1 LEEERSVYYI
11 PHSGIRIHNEQMS
24 RCIFHIDLDAF
35 FVSVEQI
42 LNPKLQ
48 GKPVIV
54 GGQPDRRGVV
64 ASASYEARA
73 YGIHSAM
80 PLARAYKLCPGAIF
94 LQGSFSR
101 YREFSDKFMDILSR
115 FSPDLEPGG
124 LDEAYLDCTGC
135 DIYGTPYQMATELK
149 RCVKD
154 ELGIIAS
161 VGISSCKV
169 VSKIASDLGKPDGLV
184 EVPQGDEKA
193 FLAPLPVNRLP
204 GVGKK
209 TEEKLLSLGITTIG
223 QLAELTPEF
232 VKTYIGSFGIMLHR
246 HANGIDNRKIEM
258 RSEVKSI
265 SRETTFSQD
274 TFDHRILKGVLSTLC
289 ERVGA
294 NLRSHDKQARTVS
307 IKLRYENFET
317 LTRSYSTEESV
328 STDEALFSVASK
340 LLALALSGTKKRVR
354 LIGVE
359 VSNLIGEGRQLYLF
373 DAREE
378 RQERLDRAVDK
389 IRKKYGFSSV
399 QTGRALA
406 LKELFESGNNTF
418 LPDTRSPSH

>member
-1 LEEERSVYYI
+1 
-11 PHSGIRIHNEQMS
+11 MF

-42 LNPKLQ
+42 LNPELK

-80 PLARAYKLCPGAIF
+80 PLAKAYKLCPKAIF
-94 LQGSFSR
+94 LQGSYSR
-101 YREFSDKFMDILSR
+101 YREFSEKFMDILSR

-135 DIYGTPYQMATELK
+135 DMYGTPRQTAIELK
-149 RCVKD
+149 KCVKD

-184 EVPQGDEKA
+184 EVLPGGEKE
-193 FLAPLPVNRLP
+193 FLAPLHVSKLP

-209 TEEKLLSLGITTIG
+209 TGERLISLGITTIG

-232 VKTYIGSFGIMLHR
+232 VKAYLGSFGAVLHR
-246 HANGIDNRKIEM
+246 HANGIDERKIEAHG
-258 RSEVKSI
+258 EAKSI
-265 SRETTFSQD
+265 SRETTFGQD
-274 TFDHRILKGVLSTLC
+274 TFDCRVLKGVLHNLC

-294 NLRSHDKQARTVS
+294 DLRSHDKQARTVS

-317 LTRSYSTEESV
+317 LTRSHSVEEAV
-328 STDEALFSVASK
+328 STDEALFSAASK
-340 LLALALSGTKKRVR
+340 LLDLALSGTKRRVR

-359 VSNLIGEGRQLYLF
+359 VSNLTSEGKQLYLL
-373 DAREE
+373 DSRVE
-378 RQERLDRAVDK
+378 RQERLDRAIDR
-389 IRKKYGFSSV
+389 IRKKYGFASV
-399 QTGRALA
+399 QTGHALA
-406 LKELFESGNNTF
+406 LKELFESDSENFSPG
-418 LPDTRSPSH
+418 TRSPSH

>member
-1 LEEERSVYYI
+1 MRSPPPLPIYSALRNPKSKLKMV
-11 PHSGIRIHNEQMS
+11 

-42 LNPKLQ
+42 LNPELK

-54 GGQPDRRGVV
+54 GGHPDRRGVV

-80 PLARAYKLCPGAIF
+80 PLAKAYKLCPGALF
-94 LQGSFSR
+94 LQGSYSR
-101 YREFSDKFMDILSR
+101 YREFSDKFMDVLSR

-135 DIYGTPYQMATELK
+135 DIYGTPYQTAVVLK
-149 RCVKD
+149 ERVK
-154 ELGIIAS
+154 EEVGIIAS

-184 EVPQGDEKA
+184 EVSQGEEKE
-193 FLAPLPVNRLP
+193 FLAPLSINKLP

-209 TEEKLLSLGITTIG
+209 TEERLISLGITTIG

-246 HANGIDNRKIEM
+246 HANGIDDRKVGVHGEA
-258 RSEVKSI
+258 KSI

-274 TFDHRILKGVLSTLC
+274 TFDHRILKGVLHHLC

-294 NLRSHDKQARTVS
+294 DLRGQNKQARTVS

-317 LTRSYSTEESV
+317 LTRSRSMEEAI
-328 STDEALFSVASK
+328 STDEALFSTALK
-340 LLALALSGTKKRVR
+340 LLDLALAGTKKRVR

-359 VSNLIGEGRQLYLF
+359 VSNLTGEGTQLYLF
-373 DAREE
+373 DSRAQ
-378 RQERLDRAVDK
+378 RQERLDRTIDR

-399 QTGRALA
+399 QTGRTLA
-406 LKELFESGNNTF
+406 LKELFNSESDKF
-418 LPDTRSPSH
+418 LPGVPSSSR